1 MSGCGCQKVREPTL
15 QSVAG
20 AVCHEQRVRP
30 GTGEDIGG
38 AQIQRRSPPPGT
50 HADPAPDAKYE
61 VGSQHEGATSIEW
74 MRVPRFISNP
84 IDRDATTSDATDR
97 VAKAIDPRQSAIVT
111 ALTRVSASGG
121 VANPSHTVAASAITA
136 SNGTTRTEKYANS

>member
-1 MSGCGCQKVREPTL
+1 MNSAFVQEQAKTL
-15 QSVAG
+15 A
-20 AVCHEQRVRP
+20 EQRFSADHHLQVRTP
-30 GTGEDIGG
+30 I
-38 AQIQRRSPPPGT
+38 PPQC
-50 HADPAPDAKYE
+50 AKYE
-61 VGSQHEGATSIEW
+61 VRPQHEGATSIEW

-84 IDRDATTSDATDR
+84 IDRDATTSDATNR
-97 VAKAIDPRQSAIVT
+97 IAKAIDPRQSAIVT